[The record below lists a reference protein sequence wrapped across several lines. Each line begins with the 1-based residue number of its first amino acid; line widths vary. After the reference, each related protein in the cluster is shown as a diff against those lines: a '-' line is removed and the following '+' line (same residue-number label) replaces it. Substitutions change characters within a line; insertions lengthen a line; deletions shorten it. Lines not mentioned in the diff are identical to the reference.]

1 MTGDKE
7 KIHQISE
14 GVLMFVYK
22 CSRFI
27 IYFCEM
33 LITLE
38 FLTNQMSCSLDLPE
52 VVIKVRDVMRHA
64 RMRSW
69 DAESLN

>member
-27 IYFCEM
+27 IYGKGNIQETF
-33 LITLE
+33 
-38 FLTNQMSCSLDLPE
+38 
-52 VVIKVRDVMRHA
+52 
-64 RMRSW
+64 
-69 DAESLN
+69 